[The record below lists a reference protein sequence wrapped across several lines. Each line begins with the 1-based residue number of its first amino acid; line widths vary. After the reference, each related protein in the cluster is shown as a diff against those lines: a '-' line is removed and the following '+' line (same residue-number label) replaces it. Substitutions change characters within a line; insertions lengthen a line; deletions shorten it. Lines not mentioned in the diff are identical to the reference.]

1 MSADDENPHD
11 DKPLEDEAM
20 DVTGDRPNQTYE
32 PAPINDEK
40 NSENEEG
47 QFEAENNEGDISAS
61 EVNNVQ
67 IENAGEENSAKAVKK
82 SRLKLILPLYLIGL
96 ISLSITALGFCF
108 APFTEYVHANYK
120 FVPTSNFLWVWI
132 CAIIAGAIFLIDLI
146 VVLSLKGAKR
156 IGSLKKLFLARFSVP
171 LAASVIVCIIIG
183 LVGGT
188 SYYNRYKAEELA
200 RKEYGENNKTLTA
213 PITSPSTILGQG
225 YNQCYP
231 PTGVTESGSYYIDS
245 YEASITGEA
254 GTLTG
259 GATSA
264 ELLQTTIELGCVL
277 NALNIQSPQSGT
289 SALNYLL
296 TNAASKATAGN
307 DGILSG
313 QKNLIEGPYEVS
325 VITLL
330 TTSLSAPSP
339 LSGIIFTIYPH
350 PMTID
355 GYKWNT
361 GILPN
366 INTINANSTF
376 DSSSSN
382 SISVLGQLTDELAQI
397 VYNST
402 DDDEDIF
409 PL

>member
-1 MSADDENPHD
+1 M
-11 DKPLEDEAM
+11 
-20 DVTGDRPNQTYE
+20 
-32 PAPINDEK
+32 
-40 NSENEEG
+40 
-47 QFEAENNEGDISAS
+47 
-61 EVNNVQ
+61 
-67 IENAGEENSAKAVKK
+67 
-82 SRLKLILPLYLIGL
+82 
-96 ISLSITALGFCF
+96 
-108 APFTEYVHANYK
+108 
-120 FVPTSNFLWVWI
+120 
-132 CAIIAGAIFLIDLI
+132 
-146 VVLSLKGAKR
+146 
-156 IGSLKKLFLARFSVP
+156 
-171 LAASVIVCIIIG
+171 
-183 LVGGT
+183 
-188 SYYNRYKAEELA
+188 
-200 RKEYGENNKTLTA
+200 TA

-402 DDDEDIF
+402 DDDEDDFSSLALNNSDENDNSSANSNSSNEPGTQGPSSMSSTTNSSNNAAAAIASTALCAKYETESEISEDYLDVESNPENGGPEVNVGGASGKWSPVLSCVAQKLQMPTLIKTELKVRIAQSSAAVAKGQNSNLGGINANWNLSNGGKIYLVF
-409 PL
+409 WPADLMQHWEASFTPTNQQ